1 MSAGSVTYNT
11 DWAVS
16 GHAWA
21 VSHLARSLSHDR
33 VRHAYL
39 ITGPAGIGKTTLARA
54 FAQALNCVSDETRPC
69 GKCRACTLI
78 AHDSHADVQLVQA
91 AGNTLKIDQV
101 RDLQH
106 SLSLR
111 PVEGRYRVVILRR
124 FDEATPQAMDALLK
138 TLEEPAPYVVLLLTA
153 DSGDGLLAT
162 IRSRCQPIHLRLLPA
177 STIRR
182 TLETQYDVKGDRAA
196 LLAQLSAGRM
206 GWAVRAA
213 ADESLLAQ
221 RTELLTM
228 LEQAIGQ
235 SRIGRFA
242 LAESLSKDSKEKDTL
257 RTALSLWQSYWR
269 DVLLVMYSATTP
281 ITNRDHRHAIDQLA
295 VGVSVED
302 VQRAMAATQRTERYL
317 DGNTNVR
324 LAVEVLML
332 DLPRLRLLPAPPG

>member
-1 MSAGSVTYNT
+1 MRMSAGSVTYNT

-54 FAQALNCVSDETRPC
+54 FARRLNCVSDETRPC

-162 IRSRCQPIHLRLLPA
+162 IRSRCAPTHLRPLPA

-196 LLAQLSAGRM
+196 LLAQLSARRM
-206 GWAVRAA
+206 GCAVPAA
-213 ADESLLAQ
+213 AVE
-221 RTELLTM
+221 
-228 LEQAIGQ
+228 
-235 SRIGRFA
+235 A
-242 LAESLSKDSKEKDTL
+242 L
-257 RTALSLWQSYWR
+257 
-269 DVLLVMYSATTP
+269 P
-281 ITNRDHRHAIDQLA
+281 
-295 VGVSVED
+295 
-302 VQRAMAATQRTERYL
+302 
-317 DGNTNVR
+317 
-324 LAVEVLML
+324 
-332 DLPRLRLLPAPPG
+332 

>member
-21 VSHLARSLSHDR
+21 VSHLARSLAHDR

-39 ITGPAGIGKTTLARA
+39 ISGPGGIGKTTLARA
-54 FAQALNCVSDETRPC
+54 FAQALNCQSDTTRPC

-78 AHDSHADVQLVQA
+78 AHDNHADVQIVQA
-91 AGNTLKIDQV
+91 SGNTLKIDQV

-106 SLSLR
+106 TLSLR

-124 FDEATPQAMDALLK
+124 FDEATAQAMDALLK

-153 DSGDGLLAT
+153 DSGDELLAT

-182 TLETQYDVKGDRAA
+182 TLETQYNVKGEQAA
-196 LLAQLSAGRM
+196 LLAQLSAGRI
-206 GWAVRAA
+206 GWAIRAA
-213 ADESLLAQ
+213 SDETLLAQ
-221 RTELLTM
+221 RAELLDI

-269 DVLLVMYSATTP
+269 DVLLVMHSATTP
-281 ITNRDHRHAIDQLA
+281 VTNRDHRHAIDQLA
-295 VGVSVED
+295 VGISVED
-302 VQRAMAATQRTERYL
+302 VQRAILATQRTAQYIE
-317 DGNTNVR
+317 GNTNVR
-324 LAVEVLML
+324 LALEVLML
-332 DLPRLRLLPAPPG
+332 DLPRLRLMTAPPG